1 MSIIFEQ
8 RAKIAHLLKY
18 RHMYPEQG
26 FDLIHLE
33 ELNKLKRMEAQELQ
47 AKAQRLHAMYL
58 ECASELDPE

>member
-1 MSIIFEQ
+1 MTVFEQ
-8 RAKIAHLLKY
+8 RAHIAHLLKY
-18 RHMYPEQG
+18 RHLYPEQG

-58 ECASELDPE
+58 EYASELDPE